1 MDLLAL
7 PKQYYATETKPIHL
21 VGYTLALGM
30 MVVGLAE
37 TVHSIPYMIRGE
49 SDTVGKILGP
59 AVLSQVASWLH
70 YTLKKPESIIDESPN
85 YRSHHSVP

>member
-1 MDLLAL
+1 MFIVDPLAL

-49 SDTVGKILGP
+49 SNTVGKILGP
-59 AVLSQVASWLH
+59 AGVVVGGLMA
-70 YTLKKPESIIDESPN
+70 TLYLKEAGVD
-85 YRSHHSVP
+85 Y